1 MSLASRARFPQWARL
16 AMAGLLCILVSLAA
30 YDIFHARALTHLRET
45 NGQRLDFYAASL
57 ESTLDKHEPLPHLA
71 GLERDVL
78 GALDH
83 PKDGAAIAA
92 ANRYL
97 VTVQQETKVAAIYL
111 LDTQGLTLASSNWN
125 TPQSFVGQRYTFRPY
140 FREAIAG
147 GVGRFY
153 AVGATTRE
161 PGYFI
166 AAPVRRAGH
175 IAGVIV
181 VKVSLDA
188 FEQDLAKSGDRI
200 VLSDSAGIVFL
211 SAVPEWK
218 YRTLGPLPPALALQ
232 LSETRQYGDHPLVS
246 LVPGQRLDADGPA
259 QIADFSATPVKGRQL
274 MLARPVGRLNWRML
288 SFIDLADARQ
298 TASGQA
304 AALGFALAFV
314 IALAGFRRQQA
325 RRHEE
330 RRAAA
335 AELKRVHDDLERR
348 IAERTE
354 DLHRRLAELQETE
367 AILRET
373 RDDAVQAGK
382 LALLGQLAAGI
393 THEINQPLAALTTF
407 SDNAV
412 KLLERGDVEEVRE
425 NLQWIA
431 QLAQRLGRIVG
442 QFKAFAR
449 KAPAEF
455 SAVDVAE
462 AVQLASVI
470 VEPRRREMDAQID
483 TDFPPEPLTVKAD
496 PVRLEQVLVNLMKN
510 GLEAMAAQKTAQT
523 DARRGRQ
530 RLHLQA
536 SHAGGQ
542 VRLSIRD
549 SGPGIAPEA
558 LPHLFEP
565 FYSTKSASEGMGLG
579 LAISRAL
586 VESFGGSL
594 TAHNAPEGGAEFVI
608 ILDVA

>member
-1 MSLASRARFPQWARL
+1 MSQPTSRVRLRQWAQL
-16 AMAGLLCILVSLAA
+16 AAAALLCVLVSLAA
-30 YDIFHARALTHLRET
+30 YDIFHARALSHLREA

-57 ESTLDKHEPLPHLA
+57 ESSLDKHEPLPHLA

-83 PKDGAAIAA
+83 PADAAAIAA

-97 VTVQQETKVAAIYL
+97 TIVQQQTKVAAIYL

-147 GVGRFY
+147 GIGRIY

-166 AAPVRRAGH
+166 AAPIRHGGR
-175 IAGVIV
+175 IAGVMV
-181 VKVSLDA
+181 VKVSLDT
-188 FEQDLAKSGDRI
+188 FEQDMAKSGDHI
-200 VLSDSAGIVFL
+200 ALADSAGVVFL
-211 SAVPEWK
+211 SAVPDWK
-218 YRTLGPLPPALALQ
+218 YRTLGPLPAESALRLADA
-232 LSETRQYGDHPLVS
+232 RQYGDHPLVA

-259 QIADFSATPVKGRQL
+259 QIADFTAAPVKGRQL

-288 SFIDLADARQ
+288 SFIDLAEARQ
-298 TASGQA
+298 TALGQA
-304 AALGFALAFV
+304 AAVGFALAFAL
-314 IALAGFRRQQA
+314 ALAGFRRQRAQ
-325 RRHEE
+325 RHEE
-330 RRAAA
+330 RQAASE
-335 AELKRVHDDLERR
+335 ELRRVHADLERR

-354 DLHRRLAELQETE
+354 DLHVRLAELQKTE

-407 SDNAV
+407 SDNSV
-412 KLLERGDVEEVRE
+412 KLLERGEVDEVRE

-449 KAPAEF
+449 KAPAEL
-455 SAVDVAE
+455 SAVDVAD
-462 AVQLASVI
+462 AVRLARVI
-470 VEPRRREMDAQID
+470 VEPRRREMDAEIE
-483 TDFPPEPLTVKAD
+483 TDFPDQPLTVKAD

-510 GLEAMAAQKTAQT
+510 GLEAMDAQT
-523 DARRGRQ
+523 DGRKGRQ

-536 SHAGGQ
+536 SRAGDQ

-565 FYSTKSASEGMGLG
+565 FYSTKSASDGMGLG
-579 LAISRAL
+579 LALSRAI

-594 TAHNAPEGGAEFVI
+594 TAHNPPEGGAEFVI
-608 ILDVA
+608 ILDAA